1 MNIGT
6 FAGVVG
12 VVGVVVVDAVGKG
25 MCCSS
30 TGSGIWI
37 RKGSSSS
44 PSRSERSQ
52 PMSLKGVVGAKSWRR
67 LGSACLGSAMCSDGG
82 LCPRTE
88 FADCVLL
95 VQSHLIGASGV
106 LPVIVVVVSAAVATA
121 VVLAVVVPDSG
132 VRRSRP

>member
-6 FAGVVG
+6 FVVVG
-12 VVGVVVVDAVGKG
+12 AVVVAVVGKG

-44 PSRSERSQ
+44 PSRSERSL
-52 PMSLKGVVGAKSWRR
+52 PMSLKGVVDAKSWRR
-67 LGSACLGSAMCSDGG
+67 LGSACLGSARCPDGG
-82 LCPRTE
+82 LCPRVE

-95 VQSHLIGASGV
+95 VQSHLIGASDG
-106 LPVIVVVVSAAVATA
+106 LPVIVVVAAAAVATA
-121 VVLAVVVPDSG
+121 EVLVVVVPGSG